1 MGNSM
6 SIKNPTI
13 DDLLINFPNLSDAV
27 RILIEGLEQGKDPEY
42 VLYLWDK
49 ARKDDGGVQLKK

>member
-1 MGNSM
+1 MIM
-6 SIKNPTI
+6 IIKNPTI
-13 DDLLINFPNLSDAV
+13 DELLINFPNLCDAV

-49 ARKDDGGVQLKK
+49 TRKNDWGVQLKK

>member
-1 MGNSM
+1 MI
-6 SIKNPTI
+6 IKNPTI
-13 DDLLINFPNLSDAV
+13 DELLINFPNLCDAV

-49 ARKDDGGVQLKK
+49 ARKNDWGVQLKK

>member
-1 MGNSM
+1 M

-49 ARKDDGGVQLKK
+49 ARKDDCGVQLKK